1 MAELRNI
8 PGAPPMLVDRRQAGR
23 ALGVSPTTIDNLRQ
37 SGKLPSLKIGTR
49 RLFDL
54 ADIRAFI
61 ESAKG
66 VK

>member
-1 MAELRNI
+1 
-8 PGAPPMLVDRRQAGR
+8 MLVDRRQAGR